1 MSTRSLDS
9 AGLFATIRQAL
20 AGAEFDYTKG
30 SLSRAAIVL
39 AVPMVI
45 ETGMESLFAIADAW
59 FVKDLGEAALATVA
73 LTEAMVTLIYAVA
86 IGLSMAATAL
96 VARRVGANDLAG
108 ASRAA
113 GQAIRVGWVLGIAIG
128 IPCAV
133 FGRELLELMG
143 ASEAV
148 ATTGSGYA
156 SIVLGGNV
164 VILLL
169 FLHNAIFRGAGDA
182 AIAMRALIVSNGA
195 NLILDPLLIFGLGPI
210 PAMGV
215 TGAGLATLL
224 GRGLGVAW
232 QIAALR
238 KKSGRLDVGRDAL
251 RHHGSDL
258 LELLRTSFGG
268 VAQFL
273 IATASWVLLV
283 RIVAPFGDA
292 ALAGYQVAVR
302 VIMFTILPA
311 FGLSNATATLV
322 GQNLGAGH
330 VDRALRSVWITG
342 LWTMSFLGIVAIAF
356 YAFAPVILGW
366 FATAAEN
373 SAAMTATGVDCL
385 RIVSVGYLFYAW
397 GMVMMQA
404 FNGAGRTMVPTW
416 LNLICFWMVELPL
429 AWYLAG
435 PMELGPRGV
444 FWSIV
449 VAESLLAVISILVF
463 RRLSWR

>member
-1 MSTRSLDS
+1 MTARSLDS
-9 AGLFATIRQAL
+9 AGLLATIRQAL
-20 AGAEFDYTKG
+20 GGAEFDYTKG

-113 GQAIRVGWVLGIAIG
+113 GQAIRVGWALGIAIG
-128 IPCAV
+128 VPCAF

-143 ASEAV
+143 ASQSV

-156 SIVLGGNV
+156 SLVLGGNV

-182 AIAMRALIVSNGA
+182 AIAMRALIVSNVA
-195 NLILDPLLIFGLGPI
+195 NLILDPILIFGLGPI

-232 QIAALR
+232 QITALR
-238 KKSGRLDVGRDAL
+238 RKSGRLDVGRDAL
-251 RHHGSDL
+251 RHHANDL
-258 LELLRTSFGG
+258 RELLRTSVGG

-342 LWTMSFLGIVAIAF
+342 LWTMSFLGIVAVAF
-356 YAFAPVILGW
+356 FAFAPVILGW

-385 RIVSVGYLFYAW
+385 RIVSLGYLFYAW

-416 LNLICFWMVELPL
+416 LNLICFWIVELPL

-449 VAESLLAVISILVF
+449 VAESLLAVISIVVF